1 MGKGGGRKNSG
12 RSFDCYTIECGTWN
26 RIHKESIWNSKS
38 QMYLKS
44 QVLMD
49 LNDPACNRQVYV
61 TENKSYKQSQRDKVH
76 WTIKALFTLDVRV
89 CICITGPE
97 WAV

>member
-12 RSFDCYTIECGTWN
+12 RSLDCYTIECGTWN

-49 LNDPACNRQVYV
+49 LNDRACIQTGLRHWKQKLQTITTRQ
-61 TENKSYKQSQRDKVH
+61 S
-76 WTIKALFTLDVRV
+76 TLNN
-89 CICITGPE
+89 
-97 WAV
+97 